1 MLSKKN
7 SAYSLIAFIFLCLS
21 LGFIASFWTMET
33 VATWYPALSKPS
45 WTPPNW
51 LFGPVWTLLYVMIA
65 FSGWLIFKEEKSPER
80 SEALIFYAIQLGLN
94 FIWPYLFFSLK
105 SPLLGLI
112 DIVLLLIFII
122 LTLFKSWMVRPLAA
136 LLLAPYLLWVSY
148 AFLLNL
154 AIWGLNR

>member
-21 LGFIASFWTMET
+21 LGFIGSFWTMET

-80 SEALIFYAIQLGLN
+80 SEALIFYAIQLSLN

-122 LTLFKSWMVRPLAA
+122 LTLFKSWTVRPLAA